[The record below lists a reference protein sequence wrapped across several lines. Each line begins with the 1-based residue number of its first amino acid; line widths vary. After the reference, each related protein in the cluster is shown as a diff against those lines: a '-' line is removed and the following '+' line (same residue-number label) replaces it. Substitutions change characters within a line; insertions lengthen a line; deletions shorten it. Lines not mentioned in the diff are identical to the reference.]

1 MPTKLKPSTKSYN
14 RQTNQ
19 TTVKHYYI
27 KTIAE
32 SELVALYNNTRTK
45 PKLKQKIMNEL
56 TRRRQWLKQ
65 KR

>member
-32 SELVALYNNTRTK
+32 SELVALYNADRTK

-56 TRRRQWLKQ
+56 TRRRRQ
-65 KR
+65 